1 VDQPWEPCLEAAIVL
16 ELVLGKYVEAAI
28 IAGLLV
34 FNAALGLFQES
45 RAQATLTAPKSRLAL
60 DASVRRDGAWK
71 TVPPPSWYPGNVVE
85 LSLGGVV
92 TADVHLSGGEILLDR
107 SMLTGE
113 SIPIEVGAGIETYA
127 GALVRRG
134 EAVAEV
140 TATGA
145 RTKFGRTAELVR
157 PAPVVSSQQKAVL
170 PVMRNL
176 ALFYGIVIMVLVV
189 YAYFLVL
196 TRISPRLF
204 DGSDAG
210 FAASV
215 SKTPPNL
222 GAFQHAD
229 DIVLD

>member
-1 VDQPWEPCLEAAIVL
+1 M
-16 ELVLGKYVEAAI
+16 
-28 IAGLLV
+28 
-34 FNAALGLFQES
+34 
-45 RAQATLTAPKSRLAL
+45 R
-60 DASVRRDGAWK
+60 
-71 TVPPPSWYPGNVVE
+71 
-85 LSLGGVV
+85 
-92 TADVHLSGGEILLDR
+92 
-107 SMLTGE
+107 
-113 SIPIEVGAGIETYA
+113 
-127 GALVRRG
+127 
-134 EAVAEV
+134 
-140 TATGA
+140 
-145 RTKFGRTAELVR
+145 
-157 PAPVVSSQQKAVL
+157 
-170 PVMRNL
+170 RNL